1 MMMEKKEIRGYTF
14 LNQISRDSYGTTEKT
29 YLFNKEGI
37 KVTEGRDRWI
47 NRPWYR
53 YRYQNSMMNAVH
65 KLIDARTEA
74 LKERFMI
81 EHGYKKLTSKRSEEF
96 KPVLDAD
103 ELIQEYRAL
112 YKEL

>member
-14 LNQISRDSYGTTEKT
+14 LNQTSRDRSGTTEKT
-29 YLFNKEGI
+29 FLFKDDVKI
-37 KVTEGRDRWI
+37 AEGRDRWI
-47 NRPWYR
+47 NRPWYM

-96 KPVLDAD
+96 TPVLDAD
-103 ELIQEYRAL
+103 EMIQEYRAL

>member
-1 MMMEKKEIRGYTF
+1 MMEKKEIRGYTF
-14 LNQISRDSYGTTEKT
+14 INQTSRDYYGTTEKT

-37 KVTEGRDRWI
+37 KIAEGRDRWI

-53 YRYQNSMMNAVH
+53 YRYQNSMMNAVY
-65 KLIDARTEA
+65 KLIDGRTEA
-74 LKERFMI
+74 LKERFLA
-81 EHGYKKLTSKRSEEF
+81 EHGYKKLTKKRSEEF

-103 ELIQEYRAL
+103 EMIHEYRAL

>member
-1 MMMEKKEIRGYTF
+1 MMEKKEIRGYTF
-14 LNQISRDSYGTTEKT
+14 INQTSRDSYGTTEKT

-37 KVTEGRDRWI
+37 KIAEGRDRWI

-53 YRYQNSMMNAVH
+53 YRYQNSMMNAVR
-65 KLIDARTEA
+65 KLINSRAEH
-74 LKERFMI
+74 LKYRFMA
-81 EHGYKKLTSKRSEEF
+81 EKGYKKLTSKRSKEF
-96 KPVLDAD
+96 TPVLDAD

>member
-14 LNQISRDSYGTTEKT
+14 LNQTSRDRYGTTEKT
-29 YLFNKEGI
+29 FLFKDDVKI
-37 KVTEGRDRWI
+37 AEGRDRWL

-65 KLIDARTEA
+65 KLIDARTEF
-74 LKERFMI
+74 LKERFMV

-96 KPVLDAD
+96 RPAVEAD

-112 YKEL
+112 YQEL

>member
-14 LNQISRDSYGTTEKT
+14 LNQTSRDRSGTTEKT
-29 YLFNKEGI
+29 YLFKDDV
-37 KVTEGRDRWI
+37 KVSEGRDRWL

-81 EHGYKKLTSKRSEEF
+81 EHDYKKLTSKRSEEF
-96 KPVLDAD
+96 KPVVEAD
-103 ELIQEYRAL
+103 ELIQEYRLL
-112 YKEL
+112 YQEL

>member
-1 MMMEKKEIRGYTF
+1 MMEKKEIKGYTF
-14 LNQISRDSYGTTEKT
+14 INQTSRDSYGTTEKT

-37 KVTEGRDRWI
+37 KVAEGRDRWI

-53 YRYQNSMMNAVH
+53 YRYQNSMMNAVY
-65 KLIDARTEA
+65 KLIDARAEF
-74 LKERFMI
+74 LKELFMI

-96 KPVLDAD
+96 KLVVDAD
-103 ELIQEYRAL
+103 ELIQEYWEL

>member
-1 MMMEKKEIRGYTF
+1 MMEKKEIRGYTF
-14 LNQISRDSYGTTEKT
+14 LNQTSRDSYGTTEKT
-29 YLFNKEGI
+29 YLFKDEAKI
-37 KVTEGRDRWI
+37 AEGRDRWI

-65 KLIDARTEA
+65 KLIDSRTKR
-74 LKERFMI
+74 LKDRFMA
-81 EHGYKKLTSKRSEEF
+81 EKGYKKFTQKRSEEF
-96 KPVLDAD
+96 KPVMDAD